1 MELHENFF
9 YSAIVI
15 ENVLV
20 HHILIARAMFSY
32 SLDDPETKRIKVQSH
47 SKKTVSFFIVSSTC
61 RWPRNQSSVSSWV
74 FLAGSRHLMIKLHV
88 YHLVYVGYVLIS
100 FFWQQLRKL
109 LLEILHRI
117 PTNEHLRPHF
127 QVHFTTEMLK
137 KGYMYMYYCS
147 HGNLYR
153 VM

>member
-1 MELHENFF
+1 
-9 YSAIVI
+9 
-15 ENVLV
+15 
-20 HHILIARAMFSY
+20 MFSY
-32 SLDDPETKRIKVQSH
+32 SLDDPETKRIKVQPH
-47 SKKTVSFFIVSSTC
+47 SKKKLTVSFLIVSSTC
-61 RWPRNQSSVSSWV
+61 RWPRNQSTVSSSF

-88 YHLVYVGYVLIS
+88 YHLVYVGYVVIS

-137 KGYMYMYYCS
+137 NRIHVHVLLQSWKS
-147 HGNLYR
+147 LQTDPIHGIVWDTSTSLDNMHADF
-153 VM
+153 V